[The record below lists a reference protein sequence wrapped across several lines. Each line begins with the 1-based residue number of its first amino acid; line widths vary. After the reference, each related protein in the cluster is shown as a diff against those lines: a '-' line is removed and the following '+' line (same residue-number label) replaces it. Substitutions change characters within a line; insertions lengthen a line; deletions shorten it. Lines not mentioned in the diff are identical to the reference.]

1 MKIIKRIILLIAI
14 IFMLLVLFNSQ
25 TFAYSTNQYS
35 INIPSNYINQGN
47 GQFIRSTGMPSIII
61 ETDINKSYEKLKYKK
76 EYLEVFKDM
85 FSTYED
91 DIAQYIPSGYDYSFQ
106 IVDSKITTFT
116 KNSYKCFYFK
126 YKITIEYQTMYVKQ
140 YIVLSGNNVM
150 YNLTLSGTD
159 EALNSAEVKDIVNS
173 FTIKNY
179 IPKDSEFIF
188 PVNDIIITIAIIF
201 ILIVVVLYIMKK
213 NDDRKMKLRN
223 NSRPINVDDYNIGNP
238 YNKHMNFKA
247 IVNNQN
253 TNSNIISP
261 PHQEKIR
268 QDIKIEKEITV
279 KNTNN
284 SHINNNITYSTSDKN
299 QKQSVN
305 NKTKIDNKMKN
316 VFYIILFIL
325 IISIIGAIILNN
337 LFMILY
343 AILTVFAYML
353 YPYLCAISDGEY
365 PKKRAL
371 KVATINSISVAFI
384 FAVVRMFLTGE
395 FSISIPVA
403 FIYGCI
409 NYYLLRGTE
418 KEYTTDDRK
427 NDEKLNKLIAD
438 IEKDKSLK

>member
-14 IFMLLVLFNSQ
+14 IFILIVLFNSK

-35 INIPSNYINQGN
+35 IDIPSNYINQGN
-47 GQFIRSTGMPSIII
+47 GEFVRSTGMPSIII
-61 ETDINKSYEKLKYKK
+61 ETDVNTSYEHIEYKK

-85 FSTYED
+85 FSSYED
-91 DIAQYIPSGYDYSFQ
+91 EIAQYIPLGYDYSFQ

-116 KNSYKCFYFK
+116 DNNYKCFYFK
-126 YKITIEYQTMYVKQ
+126 YKIAIEYQTMYVKQ
-140 YIVLSGNNVM
+140 YIVLSGNNIM
-150 YNLTLSGTD
+150 YNLTLSGTE

-179 IPKDSEFIF
+179 IPKDSAFVF
-188 PVNDIIITIAIIF
+188 PVNNIIITIAIIF

-213 NDDRKMKLRN
+213 NDDRKMKFKK
-223 NSRPINVDDYNIGNP
+223 SSKPINVDDYSIGNP
-238 YNKHMNFKA
+238 YNHMNAQA

-253 TNSNIISP
+253 SNSNVISSP
-261 PHQEKIR
+261 YQEEIR
-268 QDIKIEKEITV
+268 QDNKIEKEITV

-284 SHINNNITYSTSDKN
+284 SHTNNNITYSASDKN
-299 QKQSVN
+299 QKQSA
-305 NKTKIDNKMKN
+305 DNKIKN

-343 AILTVFAYML
+343 AILTVFAYIL
-353 YPYLCAISDGEY
+353 YPYSCAKSDGEY

-371 KVATINSISVAFI
+371 KVAAINSISVAFI

-395 FSISIPVA
+395 FSVSIPVA

-409 NYYLLRGTE
+409 NYYLLRETD